1 MFRVQKLSQLPLKSP
16 GFKAQFAGYIPNAH
30 PQQVV
35 AIKMITERSAIRPD
49 EQLAFARELNILTQ
63 AVMG

>member
-1 MFRVQKLSQLPLKSP
+1 LKSP